1 MEYSLQAIY
10 YFIRSFINLLFQ
22 MEVVEDV
29 TVGGVFFSVVVLT
42 VALSSA
48 GLLVK
53 STDDLQVS
61 GIRLK
66 DGKKTGWS
74 RKK

>member
-1 MEYSLQAIY
+1 MEYTLQTIY

-22 MEVVEDV
+22 MPVVNGV
-29 TVGGVFFSVVVLT
+29 SIGGIFFSVIGVTVL
-42 VALSSA
+42 LSSF
-48 GLLVK
+48 GFLVK
-53 STDDLQVS
+53 DTDNLQVS